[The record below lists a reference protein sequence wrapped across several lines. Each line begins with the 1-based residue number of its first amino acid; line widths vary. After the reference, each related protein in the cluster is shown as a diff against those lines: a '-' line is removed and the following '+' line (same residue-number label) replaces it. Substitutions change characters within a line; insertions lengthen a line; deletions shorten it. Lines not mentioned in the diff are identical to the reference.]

1 MIASTSIQPDF
12 LGKELGRMK
21 ENFPP
26 SCLTTGK
33 CCFCMMLGM
42 KLAFAFLVWL
52 LKKKKIQFGGSENDY
67 DIIEG
72 WNWISFL
79 KTSHLL

>member
-1 MIASTSIQPDF
+1 
-12 LGKELGRMK
+12 MK

-33 CCFCMMLGM
+33 CCFCMLLGM